1 MDTNDLAQRDFKYG
15 DRFGLEGGSTDM
27 GETDSLRATALLET
41 VRRRAP
47 RVHCLT
53 NSVVRNFTANT
64 LLALG
69 VVPSMTSD
77 DDEVEEFVRTAG
89 SLLVNL
95 GMLDQGISSAIERA
109 ISAARS
115 RNKPWVLDPVF
126 VDRSN
131 KRRDF
136 ALECLAAG
144 PSVLRLNPAEASALG
159 RTALQDAVDAGTIVA
174 MSGTTDHIYGSGR
187 QADIATGH
195 PLMAKITGTGCAL
208 GAVLAAFLTI
218 SDDRFEAV
226 ASGSI
231 IFGSAGAIAG
241 AKAEGPGSFQ
251 YLFLDTLHRL
261 SEEDMRQER
270 IR

>member
-1 MDTNDLAQRDFKYG
+1 MNLTVQIGNYRT
-15 DRFGLEGGSTDM
+15 ESGGIGM

-47 RVHCLT
+47 KVHCLT

-77 DDEVEEFVRTAG
+77 IDEVEDFVRTTG

-95 GMLDQGISSAIERA
+95 GMLDQGVSASIERA
-109 ISAARS
+109 IAIAKS
-115 RNKPWVLDPVF
+115 RQKPWVLDPVF

-136 ALECLAAG
+136 ALECLKAG
-144 PSVLRLNPAEASALG
+144 PAVLRLNPAEASALG
-159 RTALQDAVDAGTIVA
+159 RTALQDAVDTGTIVA
-174 MSGTTDHIYGSGR
+174 MSGSTDHIYGNGR

-195 PLMAKITGTGCAL
+195 SLMTKVTGTGCAL

-241 AKAEGPGSFQ
+241 AKADGPGSFQ
-251 YLFLDTLHRL
+251 SLFLDTLNSL
-261 SEEDMRQER
+261 SEEDMTRER